1 MIVLPTLESGH
12 QTIDVQITSN
22 YSFSLEG
29 GHETPNGSEWFVWI
43 VFAFQIMID
52 CEAPTPSN
60 ATLKTKRPRI
70 YPLDPSMVG
79 GGVLYSRH
87 VSPRSDGGC
96 KQEMVDAP
104 IDGAGSIVQSLQIPR
119 IWNYF
124 GLFILFLL
132 EESKI
137 IQVWD
142 NYNRLS
148 SIIICIII
156 MDNYE

>member
-1 MIVLPTLESGH
+1 LGDHLKNGDDWGKFMIVLPTLLCVCFLRESGH

-29 GHETPNGSEWFVWI
+29 GPETPNGSEWFVWI

-79 GGVLYSRH
+79 GGVLYSRLL
-87 VSPRSDGGC
+87 PR
-96 KQEMVDAP
+96 
-104 IDGAGSIVQSLQIPR
+104 
-119 IWNYF
+119 
-124 GLFILFLL
+124 
-132 EESKI
+132 
-137 IQVWD
+137 
-142 NYNRLS
+142 
-148 SIIICIII
+148 
-156 MDNYE
+156 